1 MTASERPSRHPSLR
15 EPLGGL
21 ALVTLLLG
29 STALQPAW
37 GQQQVAD
44 AVLAPVTITATKT
57 PHAVDDVAA
66 NVTVIDS
73 DQIESRG
80 ASKIEDIFRGLPGV
94 EMQGGP
100 RRTGQDINIRGFGGQ
115 RVVTT
120 LDGARQNFDA
130 GHKGRFFL
138 DPDLLKQVEIVRG
151 SNSALHGSGAI
162 GGVVSMETK
171 DASDFLDSGETLG
184 FRTKYGYSSVQRE
197 GYYSA
202 GAFGRIQDKVDLVAN
217 LSYRDS
223 GTLHQGGGLELDNS
237 AADMHDAFLKATI
250 RPNESN
256 RLSASMIRYSEE
268 TRVPTN
274 VDAAP
279 NSTSNPL
286 VDRDTVMTT
295 WAGTYSYANPDVPLI
310 SPTLRAYNNHLEVR
324 EDRIASPT
332 RLDESALTTWG
343 FDAYNTARFGT
354 GSMNHTV
361 TAGID
366 YFNDEQ
372 LGLRNGNARS
382 TFPSAGGEVTGYYIQ
397 DEVTLL
403 PGLTVSP
410 ALRYDVYKR
419 ESATIPDFEE
429 SALSPKIGATWQ
441 ALNWLGFYG
450 SYGKAFRA
458 PSMTEAFVAGTHFTG
473 NTFVSNPNLRPEK
486 TLTAEGG
493 PRLTFDNVALP
504 GDRLRWNTTYF
515 HTQAEDLIEL
525 VVGST
530 TSTYTNIADA
540 TIQGVESEVM
550 YDTSRAFSSLGLSR
564 IRGENNVTHRPVDS
578 IPADKVTATLGGK
591 LPEYGLRF
599 GWKAEFVAEQ
609 NRVSNTNNAAG
620 VEATVV
626 RTNGYAVHGVFAT
639 WYPLQ
644 DWLDGF
650 RIDAGVE
657 NMFDK
662 TYRRHLSNLYEEGRD
677 YRVSVSY
684 TKGF

>member
-1 MTASERPSRHPSLR
+1 VPSFESRPRR
-15 EPLGGL
+15 QRPLVGL
-21 ALVTLLLG
+21 TFAAILLS
-29 STALQPAW
+29 STSLQPAW
-37 GQQQVAD
+37 AQQQAAD
-44 AVLAPVTITATKT
+44 TILSPVTVTATKT
-57 PHAVDDVAA
+57 AHSPDEVPA

-80 ASKIEDIFRGLPGV
+80 ASKMEDIFRGLPGV

-138 DPDLLKQVEIVRG
+138 DPDLLRQVEVVRG

-171 DASDFLDSGETLG
+171 DASDFLDSGETVG

-197 GYYSA
+197 NYYSA

-217 LSYRDS
+217 FSFRDS
-223 GTLHQGGGLELDNS
+223 GTLQQGGGRDLDYS
-237 AADMHDAFLKATI
+237 AADMHDTFLKATI
-250 RPNESN
+250 RPNEFN
-256 RLSASMIRYSEE
+256 KLSTSLIKFNEDTQA
-268 TRVPTN
+268 PTN
-274 VDAAP
+274 LDAAP
-279 NSTSNPL
+279 TSTSNP
-286 VDRDTVMTT
+286 VVNRYTTMTT
-295 WAGTYSYANPDVPLI
+295 WAGTYNYSNPDVPLI
-310 SPTLRAYNNHLEVR
+310 NPTIRAYNNQLDIR
-324 EDRIASPT
+324 EDRVIPATPA
-332 RLDESALTTWG
+332 RLDETSLTTWG
-343 FDAYNTARFGT
+343 FDAYNTARFAT
-354 GSMNHTV
+354 GSMQHAVTV
-361 TAGID
+361 GAD
-366 YFNDEQ
+366 YFNDDQ
-372 LGLRNGNARS
+372 LGLRNKAARS
-382 TFPSAGGEVTGYYIQ
+382 TFPSAGGEVTGYYLQ
-397 DEVTLL
+397 DEITLL

-410 ALRYDVYKR
+410 AVRYDTYKR

-429 SALSPKIGATWQ
+429 SAVSPKIGATWQ

-493 PRLTFDNVALP
+493 VRLKFDNVAMPKDSL
-504 GDRLRWNTTYF
+504 RLNTTYF
-515 HTQAEDLIEL
+515 HTKAEDLIEL

-540 TIQGVESEVM
+540 TIQGIETELM
-550 YDTSRAFSSLGLSR
+550 YDTQRAFASIGGSR
-564 IRGENNVTHRPVDS
+564 IRGDNNITNRPVDS
-578 IPADKVTATLGGK
+578 IPADKVMATVGGK

-599 GWKAEFVAEQ
+599 GYKAELVAEQ
-609 NRVSNTNNAAG
+609 DRVSNLNNASG
-620 VEATVV
+620 VEATVT
-626 RTNGYAVHGVFAT
+626 RTSGYTVHGVFMT
-639 WYPLQ
+639 WFPMQ

-650 RIDAGVE
+650 RVDAGIE
-657 NMFDK
+657 NMFDN

-677 YRVSVSY
+677 YRISVSY